1 MGSAVP
7 AAFRTRKGERAGS
20 RDNKRS
26 ATLQRARTHIC
37 RRQSDAHGGGH
48 AIPFQPSQPEQ
59 ASPDGCHPHPSK
71 AWGKAPAACKSA
83 CSVHAV
89 GVSRMIG
96 GAAHSENEHVE
107 QDNYDEGH
115 AHQPENDTFHL
126 EKSVLLPLE
135 RKRGMR
141 ETVPPLVRSSNRR
154 PVDRRVLLRSQ
165 TCPATRRLPPER
177 LSICV
182 PASCPKASATGIA
195 PSEGSEP
202 YKSRRRWPPRR
213 SSGERRLEGGRR
225 TARA

>member
-1 MGSAVP
+1 MGAIHI
-7 AAFRTRKGERAGS
+7 RQKHGE
-20 RDNKRS
+20 K
-26 ATLQRARTHIC
+26 
-37 RRQSDAHGGGH
+37 
-48 AIPFQPSQPEQ
+48 P
-59 ASPDGCHPHPSK
+59 
-71 AWGKAPAACKSA
+71 CKSA
-83 CSVHAV
+83 CFGA
-89 GVSRMIG
+89 SRMIG

-107 QDNYDEGH
+107 QDNDDEGH
-115 AHQPENDTFHL
+115 AHQPENNTFHL

-141 ETVPPLVRSSNRR
+141 QTVPRLVCSSNKR
-154 PVDRRVLLRSQ
+154 PVGPAVLLRSQ

-225 TARA
+225 TARE